1 MRYFCLFSCAVVGIS
16 VLVVSQCRAEEPQ
29 TDETHLFDRPQAS
42 ANGIDRVKQRQ
53 QVTTAATR
61 SDVQQALAHARQI
74 ATEDPVGAESHLK
87 LVLFSVQEMS
97 DINLEVKR
105 QLVGR
110 LRSAIRYTASIK
122 IEKDE
127 RDRVRHEALAQQ
139 LARRRVVEGQARTE
153 QKVAALMERLTSLLD
168 EGRYREA
175 EEQIAREAL
184 AVAPGDAAVTAAST
198 TAYHAGVYEEIT
210 AIVQQRNKA
219 RGQSYVQVES
229 AAIPFQVDPPIVFP
243 AADIWEGLTQR
254 RRRAYVDLQSRSK
267 NEREILEQLDEPTRM
282 DFEETPLSEA
292 VAYLSEYHNILITLD
307 RRALEDVGIGS
318 DTPVSL
324 RLKGVSLRSGLRLM
338 LKSIDPATTYM
349 IKDEVLQLT
358 TREEVGNHLTA
369 RNYPVA
375 DLVLPVENLRIVGS
389 GGFSAGAVSN
399 GFGGGAFGAGQ
410 MQQQG
415 GFNQNPFQGIIE
427 GGPFDGGPFDGG
439 RNDNNFNF

>member
-1 MRYFCLFSCAVVGIS
+1 M
-16 VLVVSQCRAEEPQ
+16 
-29 TDETHLFDRPQAS
+29 
-42 ANGIDRVKQRQ
+42 
-53 QVTTAATR
+53 
-61 SDVQQALAHARQI
+61 
-74 ATEDPVGAESHLK
+74 
-87 LVLFSVQEMS
+87 
-97 DINLEVKR
+97 
-105 QLVGR
+105 
-110 LRSAIRYTASIK
+110 
-122 IEKDE
+122 
-127 RDRVRHEALAQQ
+127 
-139 LARRRVVEGQARTE
+139 
-153 QKVAALMERLTSLLD
+153 
-168 EGRYREA
+168 
-175 EEQIAREAL
+175 
-184 AVAPGDAAVTAAST
+184 
-198 TAYHAGVYEEIT
+198 AYHAGVYEEIT

-219 RGQSYVQVES
+219 RGRSYVQVES

-358 TREEVGNHLTA
+358 AREEVGNHVTA

-427 GGPFDGGPFDGG
+427 GGPFDGG